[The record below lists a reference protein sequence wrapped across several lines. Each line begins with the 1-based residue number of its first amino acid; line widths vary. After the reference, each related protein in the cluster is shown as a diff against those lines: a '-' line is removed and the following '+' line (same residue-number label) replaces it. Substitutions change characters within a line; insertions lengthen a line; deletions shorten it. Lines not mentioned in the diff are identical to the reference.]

1 MITPLRRLASSYFAL
16 LALLNVALLN
26 SAMLQAEITVET
38 VMVPMRDGVLL
49 ATDIY
54 RDPLITSGP
63 VVLMRTPYNKNGGK
77 VAAERFA
84 EAGYVAV
91 VQDNRGKFA
100 SEGTFIPYNNEGQD
114 GYDAIEWIGKQPWCH
129 GRIGMWGSSYVGAT
143 QWQAAIEHPPGLTTI
158 TPTATFSSFYRNLYL
173 GGAVRLSLIAK
184 WASGNSPKPDGATV
198 TTDWD
203 RTLLHLPISEVD
215 DQMGWSV
222 PWLEGMLTHPSPNGY
237 WKRLD
242 MTQDITTLQ
251 LPVQHVV
258 GYYDFF
264 SRESV
269 GNFVRMQQ
277 SAIDVATRKH
287 QQLIVGPWDHGT
299 IGKAKVGDLD
309 FGPAAELDATS
320 ATLEWF
326 DRFLKLDPSVTAKP
340 IVPVRYF
347 VMGEN
352 KWHAADAWPPAGY
365 TETAFYLHSDGK
377 ANRRSGS
384 GILNRNAPVAEEPT
398 DTFNADP
405 ADPVPACPVT
415 DQRPLHAATW
425 APVDQRSIEDR
436 PDVLVYTS
444 EPLTAPLTFAG
455 DGRAEL
461 FVSAD
466 TPDADWVVKLI
477 DVHPDGAAYN
487 LTVGILRGRFR
498 DSELHSKLQ
507 TPGEVYR
514 ITVDLGPVAAQIQPG
529 HRLRVDVCG
538 AYFPLFDRN
547 ANTADGIFGHET
559 AVAAESVY
567 HSQSRPSRI
576 LLPIRTDVTAGTQR
590 AKQ

>member
-1 MITPLRRLASSYFAL
+1 MFSAIRVFAVFP
-16 LALLNVALLN
+16 ALFAGLSCIGFV
-26 SAMLQAEITVET
+26 SAEVTVET
-38 VMVPMRDGVLL
+38 VMVPMRDGVQL

-54 RDPLITSGP
+54 RDSTTTNGP

-84 EAGYVAV
+84 AAGYTAV

-100 SEGTFIPYNNEGQD
+100 SEGNFIPYNNEGQD
-114 GYDAIEWIGKQPWCH
+114 GYDAIEWISKQSWCN

-143 QWQAAIEHPPGLTTI
+143 QWQAAVEHPPGLTTI
-158 TPTATFSSFYRNLYL
+158 TPTATFTSFYRNLYL
-173 GGAVRLSLIAK
+173 GGSVRLSLIAT
-184 WASGNSPKPDGATV
+184 WASGNSPKPDGAKV
-198 TTDWD
+198 TDNWK
-203 RTLLHLPISEVD
+203 RTLLYLPISEVD
-215 DQMGWSV
+215 DQMGWPV
-222 PWLEGMLTHPSPNGY
+222 PWLEGMLTHPSPTGY

-242 MTQDITTLQ
+242 MTQDIATLK
-251 LPVQHVV
+251 LPMQHVV

-277 SAIDVATRKH
+277 LATDVETRKN

-309 FGPAAELDATS
+309 FGSNAELDATG

-326 DRFLKLDPSVTAKP
+326 DRYLKRDSKVTANP

-352 KWHAADAWPPAGY
+352 QWHDAETWPPAGY
-365 TETAFYLHSDGK
+365 EETSFHLHSDGK
-377 ANRRSGS
+377 ANTRGGS
-384 GILNRNAPVAEEPT
+384 GMLNQNVPVADEPT
-398 DTFNADP
+398 DRFKADP

-425 APVDQRSIEDR
+425 APIDQRSLEDR
-436 PDVLVYTS
+436 QDVLVYTS

-455 DGRAEL
+455 DARAEL

-466 TPDADWVVKLI
+466 TPDADWVVKLM

-487 LTVGILRGRFR
+487 LTVGVLRGRYR
-498 DSELHSKLQ
+498 DSELEPKLL
-507 TPGEVYR
+507 TPGEVYK
-514 ITVDLGPVAAQIQPG
+514 IIVDLGPVAAQLAPG

-547 ANTADGIFGHET
+547 ANTVDGIFGQST
-559 AVAAESVY
+559 AIATESVY
-567 HSQSRPSRI
+567 HSPATPSRI
-576 LLPIRTDVTAGTQR
+576 ILPVRSESTTGTQK

>member
-1 MITPLRRLASSYFAL
+1 MFPAIRVFAVFSAL
-16 LALLNVALLN
+16 LVCLLHNVFA
-26 SAMLQAEITVET
+26 SAEVTVET
-38 VMVPMRDGVLL
+38 VMVPMRDGVQL

-54 RDPLITSGP
+54 RDGTTNNGP

-77 VAAERFA
+77 VAAVRFA
-84 EAGYVAV
+84 AAGYIAI

-114 GYDAIEWIGKQPWCH
+114 GYDAIEWIGKQSWCN

-143 QWQAAIEHPPGLTTI
+143 QWQAAVEHPRGLATI

-173 GGAVRLSLIAK
+173 GGSVRLSLIAT
-184 WASGNSPKPDGATV
+184 WASGNSLKPDGATV
-198 TTDWD
+198 TDDWN

-215 DQMGWSV
+215 DQMGWPV

-242 MTQDITTLQ
+242 MTQDIATLK
-251 LPVQHVV
+251 LPMQHVV

-277 SAIDVATRKH
+277 LATDVETRKQ

-309 FGPAAELDATS
+309 FGSDAELDATGT
-320 ATLEWF
+320 TLEWF
-326 DRFLKLDPSVTAKP
+326 DRYLKLDPKVTATP

-352 KWHAADAWPPAGY
+352 KWYDAESWPPAGY
-365 TETAFYLHSDGK
+365 KETSFHLHSDGK
-377 ANRRSGS
+377 ANTRGGS
-384 GILNRNAPVAEEPT
+384 GLLNQNAPAADEPT
-398 DTFNADP
+398 DQFKADP

-415 DQRPLHAATW
+415 DQRPLQALTW

-436 PDVLVYTS
+436 HDVLVYTS
-444 EPLTAPLTFAG
+444 EPLTAPLKFAG
-455 DGRAEL
+455 DARAEL

-487 LTVGILRGRFR
+487 LTVGVLRGRFR
-498 DSELHSKLQ
+498 DSELEPKLM
-507 TPGEVYR
+507 TPGEVYK
-514 ITVDLGPVAAQIQPG
+514 INVDLGPVAAQLASG
-529 HRLRVDVCG
+529 HRLRVDICG

-547 ANTADGIFGHET
+547 ANTADGIFGTST
-559 AVAAESVY
+559 AIATESVY
-567 HSQSRPSRI
+567 HSPARPSRI
-576 LLPIRTDVTAGTQR
+576 ILPVRSELTA
-590 AKQ
+590 AKQKANP